1 MDGGLCSVTDQ
12 LQMFAEWQGVAW
24 FVASPSNMADWILQ
38 HVNLTL
44 DLKNPWLKLL
54 EFIIP
59 SNSHRA

>member
-1 MDGGLCSVTDQ
+1 
-12 LQMFAEWQGVAW
+12 MFAEWQGVAW